1 MNDIKFNISE
11 HWLPINEK
19 WGTIDKDT
27 LRIKVSGI
35 NFHTQQEASSWGLF
49 TGYIKPDTNNTYDP
63 NAIGFYKSDG
73 TLLGYV
79 QKELQDYVGKFTKGR
94 ELDCVIAITPFF
106 SKEGKIR
113 NQAYATILKFFEDDI
128 EYATETRALEV
139 LDEIQNA
146 ILGLSVDALFSK
158 PANSIV
164 YEMPEA

>member
-11 HWLPINEK
+11 HWLPVNEK
-19 WGTIDKDT
+19 RGTIDKDT

-79 QKELQDYVGKFTKGR
+79 QKELQDYVDIFTKGR

-113 NQAYATILKFFEDDI
+113 NQAYATILKFSPNPS
-128 EYATETRALEV
+128 
-139 LDEIQNA
+139 LDRFMYFY
-146 ILGLSVDALFSK
+146 ILLAVFCFL
-158 PANSIV
+158 
-164 YEMPEA
+164 

>member
-11 HWLPINEK
+11 HWLPVNEK
-19 WGTIDKDT
+19 RGTIDKDT

-63 NAIGFYKSDG
+63 NAICFYKSDG

-79 QKELQDYVGKFTKGR
+79 QKELQDYVGIFTKGR

-106 SKEGKIR
+106 SNLLAELI
-113 NQAYATILKFFEDDI
+113 
-128 EYATETRALEV
+128 
-139 LDEIQNA
+139 
-146 ILGLSVDALFSK
+146 
-158 PANSIV
+158 
-164 YEMPEA
+164 